1 MSGLDGLF
9 ALFGL
14 MLVAIAIVLVIAI
27 THGDGIHA
35 VR

>member
-1 MSGLDGLF
+1 LV
-9 ALFGL
+9 
-14 MLVAIAIVLVIAI
+14 LVAIAVVLVIAI